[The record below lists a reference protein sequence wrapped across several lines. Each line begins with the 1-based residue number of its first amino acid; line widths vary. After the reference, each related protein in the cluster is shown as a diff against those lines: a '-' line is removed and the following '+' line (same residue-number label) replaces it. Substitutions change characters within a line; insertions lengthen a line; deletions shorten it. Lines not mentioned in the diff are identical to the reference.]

1 MILAHHLSILDHD
14 QGNLIIQIAQD
25 IQTFRHGIAFYFD
38 QVFMTVFLA
47 ADRLEQGNGLLLIF
61 QMQQLIDVHSLSLS
75 DMVNDNAV
83 LNGFYF

>member
-47 ADRLEQGNGLLLIF
+47 ADRLEQGNRLLLIF
-61 QMQQLIDVHSLSLS
+61 QMQELIDVHALAFC
-75 DMVNDNAV
+75 DMVNNHTI
-83 LNGFYF
+83 LNRFYF

>member
-38 QVFMTVFLA
+38 QVFMPVFLA
-47 ADRLEQGNGLLLIF
+47 ADRLEQGNGLFLVF
-61 QMQQLIDVHSLSLS
+61 QMQQLIDVHSLSFC
-75 DMVNDNAV
+75 DVVYDHTI
-83 LNGFYF
+83 LNRFYF

>member
-47 ADRLEQGNGLLLIF
+47 ADRLQQSNGLLLIL
-61 QMQQLIDVHSLSLS
+61 QMKQPIDVHTLSFGN
-75 DMVNDNAV
+75 VVDNHSI
-83 LNGFYF
+83 LNRFYF

>member
-47 ADRLEQGNGLLLIF
+47 ADRLEQGNGLFLVF
-61 QMQQLIDVHSLSLS
+61 QMQQLINVHALPIG
-75 DMVNDNAV
+75 DMVNNNAV
-83 LNGFYF
+83 LNRFYF

>member
-25 IQTFRHGIAFYFD
+25 IQTFRHGIAFDLD